1 MKRSLLI
8 AVLLFIML
16 MTEGCTVLSENK
28 AEELYQAIIA
38 EDTEKVR
45 MLAKDHQ
52 LINRPRTL
60 NPLLMLSDSENI
72 YPLEAACATSA
83 ELTEILLE
91 EGADVN
97 VIDPYIRSTP
107 LINALFSYYPDRF
120 RIAFLLIEKG
130 ADIDVVDNNHR
141 TALNACVAPSS
152 RDTDSARE
160 EQKRLLEYLLEHCD
174 LETVTDKSGSNPLI
188 EAAKYDDG
196 PLVDY
201 IAGSCYFPID
211 DMPGGYTAL
220 MAAAGMGSAGACGV
234 LLNYGADPL
243 LKSYKG
249 KTAADYAEEKGNL
262 DIAEILDHAR

>member
-8 AVLLFIML
+8 VVLLFIML
-16 MTEGCTVLSENK
+16 MTEGCAVLSENK

-45 MLAKDHQ
+45 ELAKDHH
-52 LINRPRTL
+52 LINRPRTQ

-83 ELTEILLE
+83 ELAEILLE

-107 LINALFSYYPDRF
+107 LINALCSYYPDRF

-174 LETVTDKSGSNPLI
+174 LSTVTL
-188 EAAKYDDG
+188 
-196 PLVDY
+196 
-201 IAGSCYFPID
+201 
-211 DMPGGYTAL
+211 
-220 MAAAGMGSAGACGV
+220 
-234 LLNYGADPL
+234 
-243 LKSYKG
+243 
-249 KTAADYAEEKGNL
+249 
-262 DIAEILDHAR
+262 RQ